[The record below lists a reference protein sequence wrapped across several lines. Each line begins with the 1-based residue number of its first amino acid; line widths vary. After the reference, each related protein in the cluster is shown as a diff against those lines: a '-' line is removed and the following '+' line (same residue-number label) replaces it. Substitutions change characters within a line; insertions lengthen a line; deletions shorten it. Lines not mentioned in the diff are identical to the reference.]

1 MPELKEKCIQCGKE
15 FDLTKDDYIKGRKLC
30 DECTEKMLKKI
41 PPVWLVRL
49 IAVVVTLV
57 GCAISFLPFAFGSQ
71 PGSVQFLL
79 GLTVA
84 GVGLIIWTFS
94 FAMTGFKE

>member
-1 MPELKEKCIQCGKE
+1 MPGLREKCIQCGKE
-15 FDLTKDDYIKGRKLC
+15 FDLSKDDYINGRKLC

-49 IAVVVTLV
+49 IAVVVTLG
-57 GCAISFLPFAFGSQ
+57 GCALSFLPFVLGGQ
-71 PGSVQFLL
+71 PSGVQFLS

-84 GVGLIIWTFS
+84 GFGLIILTFS